1 MVTRKLRSIPES
13 HQGATVVPPVFRLPD
28 KDEALFREML
38 EAYVT
43 RRRGALRHQHKSV
56 DRDTR
61 IILEFLQFS
70 GKAPWYWTEE
80 GFEKWSYE
88 IGVVRTLA
96 VSSQRHY
103 QGAIRGFL
111 AYLIENVKFR
121 NVVRREYGV
130 DLVQICHPENC
141 IPHIS
146 ERELTRER
154 PALTHAEINQFFN
167 AYDTAI
173 TEAASFKTKDLRPL
187 QRDKAMFYLTYAAGL
202 RASEIIGLN
211 VSSFQPN
218 PNIPELGEY
227 GFISAWGKGSRGSGP
242 KHRMVPVTHLPVAA
256 LLAWYI
262 QEIRPLFMDV
272 SDANDQ
278 ALFFSER
285 GRRIA
290 LSTFE
295 ARFQH
300 GIALAGLEDRGFT
313 PHCLRHSSVTHEDL
327 RFSGEMVRRKHGHTY
342 QATTQG
348 YMHHPDEFVNEEITR
363 AIGSQLDALLG
374 KDKDK
379 DKE

>member
-1 MVTRKLRSIPES
+1 MVTRKLRSIPEL
-13 HQGATVVPPVFRLPD
+13 HQGATAVPPVFRLPD
-28 KDEALFREML
+28 KDEVLFREML

-56 DRDTR
+56 DRDTI

-187 QRDKAMFYLTYAAGL
+187 QRPQT
-202 RASEIIGLN
+202 
-211 VSSFQPN
+211 V
-218 PNIPELGEY
+218 
-227 GFISAWGKGSRGSGP
+227 
-242 KHRMVPVTHLPVAA
+242 
-256 LLAWYI
+256 
-262 QEIRPLFMDV
+262 
-272 SDANDQ
+272 
-278 ALFFSER
+278 
-285 GRRIA
+285 
-290 LSTFE
+290 E
-295 ARFQH
+295 A
-300 GIALAGLEDRGFT
+300 
-313 PHCLRHSSVTHEDL
+313 P
-327 RFSGEMVRRKHGHTY
+327 
-342 QATTQG
+342 
-348 YMHHPDEFVNEEITR
+348 
-363 AIGSQLDALLG
+363 
-374 KDKDK
+374 
-379 DKE
+379 

>member
-1 MVTRKLRSIPES
+1 MATRKLRSIPES
-13 HQGATVVPPVFRLPD
+13 HRGAPVVPPVFRLPD

-38 EAYVT
+38 EAYVI
-43 RRRGALRHQHKSV
+43 RRRGALRHQLKSV
-56 DRDTR
+56 NQDTR
-61 IILEFLQFS
+61 TILEFLQFS

-88 IGVVRTLA
+88 IGVVRNLGVAT
-96 VSSQRHY
+96 QRHY

-121 NVVRREYGV
+121 NIVRQEYGV
-130 DLVQICHPENC
+130 DLVQICHAENC
-141 IPHIS
+141 VPHIS
-146 ERELTRER
+146 ERELTHER
-154 PALTHAEINQFFN
+154 SALTHAEIMQLFD
-167 AYDTAI
+167 AYDAAI
-173 TEAASFKTKDLRPL
+173 TEAFNFKSKDRRPL

-211 VSSFQPN
+211 ITSFQPN

-242 KHRMVPVTHLPVAA
+242 KHRMVPVTHLPVSA

-262 QEIRPLFMDV
+262 QDIRPLFIDV

>member
-1 MVTRKLRSIPES
+1 MATHKLRSIPES
-13 HQGATVVPPVFRLPD
+13 HQGATTVPPVFRLPD
-28 KDEALFREML
+28 KDEVLFREML

-43 RRRGALRHQHKSV
+43 RRRGALRHQTKSV
-56 DRDTR
+56 NRDTR

-154 PALTHAEINQFFN
+154 PALTHAEINQFFS

-202 RASEIIGLN
+202 RASEVIGLN
-211 VSSFQPN
+211 ISSFQPN
-218 PNIPELGEY
+218 PEIPEFGDY
-227 GFISAWGKGSRGSGP
+227 GFVSVWGKGSRGSGP
-242 KHRMVPVTHLPVAA
+242 RHRLVPITHASVPE
-256 LLAWYI
+256 LLLWYI
-262 QEIRPLFMDV
+262 QFVRPLFLDQ
-272 SDANDQ
+272 SDANNK
-278 ALFFSER
+278 ALFLSER
-285 GRRIA
+285 GRRIG

-300 GIALAGLEDRGFT
+300 GIALAGMEDRGFT
-313 PHCLRHSSVTHEDL
+313 PHCLRHSSVTHESM

-348 YMHHPDEFVNEEITR
+348 YMHVPDEFVNEEITR

-374 KDKDK
+374 KNE
-379 DKE
+379 DKEKE

>member
-1 MVTRKLRSIPES
+1 MVTRKLRFIADS
-13 HQGATVVPPVFRLPD
+13 HQGATAVPPVFRLPD
-28 KDEALFREML
+28 KDETLFREML

-88 IGVVRTLA
+88 IGVVRALA

-103 QGAIRGFL
+103 QGTIRSFL
-111 AYLIENVKFR
+111 AYLIENLNFR
-121 NVVRREYGV
+121 NAVHREYGV

-146 ERELTRER
+146 ERELIRER
-154 PALTHAEINQFFN
+154 PALTHAEIDQFFN
-167 AYDTAI
+167 AYDIAI
-173 TEAASFKTKDLRPL
+173 TEAASFNTKDLRPL

-202 RASEIIGLN
+202 RASEVIGLN

-218 PNIPELGEY
+218 PDIPELGAY
-227 GFISAWGKGSRGSGP
+227 GFVSVWGKGSRGSGP
-242 KHRMVPVTHLPVAA
+242 KHRMVPLTHLPTSA
-256 LLAWYI
+256 LLTWYI
-262 QEIRPLFMDV
+262 QEIRPLFMDL
-272 SDANDQ
+272 SNANEK
-278 ALFFSER
+278 ALFLSER

-300 GIALAGLEDRGFT
+300 GIALAGLEDHGFT
-313 PHCLRHSSVTHEDL
+313 PHCLRHSSVTHESQ

-374 KDKDK
+374 KNE

>member
-13 HQGATVVPPVFRLPD
+13 HQGATAVPPVFRLPD
-28 KDEALFREML
+28 KDEVLFREML

-70 GKAPWYWTEE
+70 SKAPWYWTEE

-88 IGVVRTLA
+88 IGVVRALA
-96 VSSQRHY
+96 VSSQRLY

-130 DLVQICHPENC
+130 DLMQICHPENC

-154 PALTHAEINQFFN
+154 PALTHAEINQFFK
-167 AYDTAI
+167 AYDIAI
-173 TEAASFKTKDLRPL
+173 TEAASFKAKDLRPL

-211 VSSFQPN
+211 ISSFQPN
-218 PNIPELGEY
+218 PNIPELAEY
-227 GFISAWGKGSRGSGP
+227 GFISVWGKGSRGSGP
-242 KHRMVPVTHLPVAA
+242 KHRMVPVTFLPVSA
-256 LLAWYI
+256 LLTWYI
-262 QEIRPLFMDV
+262 QEIHPLFMDV

-374 KDKDK
+374 KEK